1 MGFRLSENLITPQ
14 ELFRNRE
21 TAILANSVEVCV
33 CVCVLQVLYVGVFLI
48 FRNFSFMSLC
58 SFGNP
63 ALDERSILAPLYQC
77 CM

>member
-1 MGFRLSENLITPQ
+1 MNSYFGKLTRFDFVQAETVV
-14 ELFRNRE
+14 RE
-21 TAILANSVEVCV
+21 CV
-33 CVCVLQVLYVGVFLI
+33 CVCV
-48 FRNFSFMSLC
+48 C